1 MGEKHSM
8 ETHWIKITEENRD
21 ASIEAAAKL
30 IRDGKIVAIPTET
43 VYGLGADA
51 HNENAVREVFAVKGR
66 PQDNPLIVHVCDLVM
81 LKTAVREITPEAAA
95 LAKKFW
101 PGPLTMVLPK
111 TDSIPDSITCGL
123 PTVAVRMPSHPVARA
138 LIRAAGTPVAAPS
151 ANLSG
156 KPSTTT
162 GQHVWDDLEGKI
174 PMILDAG
181 PCEVGV
187 ESTVISLSG
196 ARPTILR
203 PGIVT
208 LEEIREVLPDAVMSE
223 AVTHELAAGEK
234 AESPGMKYK
243 HYAPKAEVFLVRG
256 SLDRFADYT
265 ENIAACDSY
274 AMCFDGEEERIRIP
288 SIAYG
293 PKDNLELQA
302 RRLFAVLRA
311 VDRFCAATV
320 FVRVEKDT
328 DTSSA
333 VYNRLIRAAA
343 NKVVEL

>member
-1 MGEKHSM
+1 MD
-8 ETHWIKITEENRD
+8 TQWIKITPENRE
-21 ASIEAAAKL
+21 ASLQAAARL
-30 IRDGKIVAIPTET
+30 IREGKVVAMPTET

-51 HNENAVREVFAVKGR
+51 RNENAVREVFAVKGR
-66 PQDNPLIVHVCDLVM
+66 PQDNPLIVHICDLVM
-81 LKTAVREITPEAAA
+81 LKAVVREITPEAAE

-123 PTVAVRMPSHPVARA
+123 QTVAVRMPAHPVARD
-138 LIRAAGTPVAAPS
+138 LIQTAGTPIAAPS

-162 GQHVWDDLEGKI
+162 GRHVWDDLQGKI

-196 ARPTILR
+196 ERPTILR
-203 PGIVT
+203 PGIIT
-208 LEEIREVLPDAVMSE
+208 LEEIREVLPNAVMSD

-243 HYAPKAEVFLVRG
+243 HYSPKAEVVLVKG

-293 PKDNLELQA
+293 PKNSPELQA
-302 RRLFAVLRA
+302 RRLFSVLRA
-311 VDRFCAATV
+311 VDQFCAATV
-320 FVRVEKDT
+320 YVRMEKDV
-328 DTSSA
+328 DMSSA

>member
-1 MGEKHSM
+1 MD
-8 ETHWIKITEENRD
+8 TQWIKITPENRE
-21 ASIEAAAKL
+21 ASLQAAARL
-30 IRDGKIVAIPTET
+30 IREGKVVAMPTET

-51 HNENAVREVFAVKGR
+51 RNENAVREVFAVKGR
-66 PQDNPLIVHVCDLVM
+66 PQDNPLIVHICDLVM
-81 LKTAVREITPEAAA
+81 LKAVVREITPEAAE

-111 TDSIPDSITCGL
+111 TASIPDSITCGL
-123 PTVAVRMPSHPVARA
+123 QTVAVRMPAHPVARD
-138 LIRAAGTPVAAPS
+138 LIQTAGTPIAAPS

-162 GQHVWDDLEGKI
+162 GRHVWDDLQGKI

-196 ARPTILR
+196 ERPTILR
-203 PGIVT
+203 PGIIT
-208 LEEIREVLPDAVMSE
+208 LEEIQEVLPNAVMSD

-243 HYAPKAEVFLVRG
+243 HYSPKAEVVLVKG

-293 PKDNLELQA
+293 PKNSPELQA
-302 RRLFAVLRA
+302 RRLFSVLRA
-311 VDRFCAATV
+311 VDQFCAATV
-320 FVRVEKDT
+320 YVRMEKDV